1 MTHTAS
7 LSPVHRLVHRLAYR
21 YGFLRGFTR
30 QLGPWR
36 TLRVFCAWWLKGQ
49 CEWVMG
55 TRTAR
60 PNVAVLF
67 AEAESEDALTHRLQT
82 SECDRFEAERFAL
95 HFPPPTGAYL
105 N

>member
-36 TLRVFCAWWLKGQ
+36 TLQVFCAWWLKGQ

-55 TRTAR
+55 ARTSR
-60 PNVAVLF
+60 PTLTVLH
-67 AEAESEDALTHRLQT
+67 AEAASEEALTQLQRAA
-82 SECDRFEAERFAL
+82 DAEWFAL
-95 HFPPPTGAYL
+95 RFPPPTGAHL